1 MHLSLPILTKN
12 RVISF
17 VWQHTLLLVSLYLM
31 TLGVVL
37 CIRSDLGCGV
47 NSSLP
52 FSLSIA
58 SEQGLAPSL
67 TIGEY
72 TIIQNIIFVT
82 LQIVILSRNFEIV
95 QLFQLLIGWVFG
107 RLMDLNMFLT
117 VGLVCEGLLECAIV
131 QIVGC
136 TIMAVGIAFEVR
148 CGSVTMPGEGLPVA
162 ISQVTGK
169 PFPTIKIY
177 TDVLLVVIS
186 VASCYLFFGA
196 WQWNVVGA
204 GTLFAMIY
212 AGVVVKLVGS
222 HIKWFDRLLKY
233 QPGFRRYIFGLA
245 KFIYRRDN

>member
-1 MHLSLPILTKN
+1 MKSLQTMLTKN

-17 VWQHTLLLVSLYLM
+17 VWQHTLLLISLYLM

-37 CIRSDLGCGV
+37 CIRSNLGCGV

-58 SEQGLAPSL
+58 GEQGLAPAL

-82 LQIVILSRNFEIV
+82 LQILILRRRFEIV

-117 VGLVCEGLLECAIV
+117 ASLVCEGLLECAIV

>member
-1 MHLSLPILTKN
+1 MHLSRPMATKN

-17 VWQHTLLLVSLYLM
+17 VWQHTLLLISLYLM

-58 SEQGLAPSL
+58 GGQGLAPAL

-82 LQIVILSRNFEIV
+82 LQILILRRRFEIV

-117 VGLVCEGLLECAIV
+117 AGLVCNGLLECAVV

-169 PFPTIKIY
+169 SFPTIKIY
-177 TDVLLVVIS
+177 IDVLLVVLA

-196 WQWNVVGA
+196 WQWNIIGV

-212 AGVVVKLVGS
+212 AGVVVKLVGN
-222 HIKWFDRLLKY
+222 HLNWFDRLLKY

>member
-1 MHLSLPILTKN
+1 MHLSQPMTTKN

-17 VWQHTLLLVSLYLM
+17 VWQHTLLLFSLYLM

-58 SEQGLAPSL
+58 GEQGLAPAL

-82 LQIVILSRNFEIV
+82 LQILILRRRFEIV

-117 VGLVCEGLLECAIV
+117 AGLVCNGLLECAVV

-169 PFPTIKIY
+169 SFPTIKIY
-177 TDVLLVVIS
+177 IDVLLVVLA

-196 WQWNVVGA
+196 WQWNIIGV

-212 AGVVVKLVGS
+212 AGVVVKLVGN
-222 HIKWFDRLLKY
+222 HLNWFDRLLKY